1 MLGLAKWA
9 RPDGSTRQP
18 AQKKSSRD
26 RNYNPL
32 AHSNPARSAWQPVG
46 PAREF
51 KRANPQP
58 VYNLKNWT
66 TSVGCI
72 CFICHQQQHHSLEPS
87 RTLTPTFS
95 NSYQHSRLPP
105 PPLRKSEPANDHPL
119 RAATTTVS
127 NNCHREQQQPS
138 RHHATRWRAR
148 SEKEARIDNNHHLDA
163 RENGI
168 VIGDAQR
175 QQPPHFPSIT
185 LPFFLL

>member
-119 RAATTTVS
+119 RAATT
-127 NNCHREQQQPS
+127 CEQ
-138 RHHATRWRAR
+138 R
-148 SEKEARIDNNHHLDA
+148 
-163 RENGI
+163 
-168 VIGDAQR
+168 
-175 QQPPHFPSIT
+175 PP
-185 LPFFLL
+185 L